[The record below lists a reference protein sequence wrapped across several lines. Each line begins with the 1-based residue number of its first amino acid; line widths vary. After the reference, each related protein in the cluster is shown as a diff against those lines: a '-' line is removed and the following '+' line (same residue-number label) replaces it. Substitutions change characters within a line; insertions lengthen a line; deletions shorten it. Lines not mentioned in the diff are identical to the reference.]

1 MKAIHDIIVSF
12 GLSSQT
18 QYRLAA
24 SIVVLLLLLVLRKL
38 VLKLVWKGA
47 EGYRIRYQ
55 WRKGTSYAA
64 FFLAVLLLG
73 RIWFE
78 EFASIATFLGLLT
91 AGLAIALKD
100 LLVNLAGWLFIV
112 WRRPFEVG
120 DRIQV
125 GEHAGD
131 VIDLRIFQF
140 TLMEIGKWVH
150 ADQNTG
156 RIIHVPNGTVFTM
169 PVLNYSRGWF
179 DYIWNEIPILV
190 TFESNWERA
199 KEHLDRIAASRAEH
213 LSDAA
218 RKKMDAASEKYM
230 IITPNL
236 DPVVYTS
243 VEESGVLLTIRYL
256 CEPHRRRESTQQ
268 MWEDILRVFRQA
280 DDIDFAYP
288 TQRFY
293 NNPVEGKPG
302 TTPAAPEDTMT
313 GQKAGLS
320 E

>member
-1 MKAIHDIIVSF
+1 MSSFHEFIASF
-12 GLSSQT
+12 GLSPQT
-18 QYRLAA
+18 QYRIAA
-24 SIVVLLLLLVLRKL
+24 SVAALLLLLVLRKL
-38 VLKLVWKGA
+38 VLKLVWKST
-47 EGYRIRYQ
+47 EGYRVRYQ

-78 EFASIATFLGLLT
+78 EFASIATFLGLIT

-100 LLVNLAGWLFIV
+100 LVVNLAGWLFII

-120 DRIQV
+120 DRVQA
-125 GEHAGD
+125 GDHAGD

-156 RIIHVPNGTVFTM
+156 RIIHVPNGTVFTL
-169 PVLNYSRGWF
+169 PLLNYSRGWF
-179 DYIWNEIPILV
+179 DYIWNEIPVLV

-199 KEHLDRIAASRAEH
+199 KEHLARIARSRAEH

-218 RKKMDAASEKYM
+218 RQKMDSASEKYM

-236 DPVVYTS
+236 DPVIYTS

-256 CEPHRRRESTQQ
+256 CEPHRRRDSTQQ
-268 MWEDILRVFRQA
+268 IWEDILRAFGDSA
-280 DDIDFAYP
+280 DIDFAYP

-293 NNPVEGKPG
+293 NNAAEGKPG
-302 TTPAAPEDTMT
+302 TSPSSPDRT
-313 GQKAGLS
+313 QQ
-320 E
+320 

>member
-1 MKAIHDIIVSF
+1 MKTIHDIIGSL
-12 GLSSQT
+12 GLSQHT
-18 QYRLAA
+18 QYRIAA
-24 SIVVLLLLLVLRKL
+24 SIIVLLLLVILRKL
-38 VLKLVWKGA
+38 MLKLVWKGA

-55 WRKGTSYAA
+55 WRKGTSYAT

-78 EFASIATFLGLLT
+78 EFASVATFLGLLT

-140 TLMEIGKWVH
+140 TLMEIGTWVH

-156 RIIHVPNGTVFTM
+156 RIVHVPNGLVFTM

-199 KEHLDRIAASRAEH
+199 KEHLERIAASRAE
-213 LSDAA
+213 LLTDSA

-256 CEPHRRRESTQQ
+256 CEPHRRRESTQ
-268 MWEDILRVFRQA
+268 MIWEDVLRAFKQC

-293 NNPVEGKPG
+293 HNPVEGKPG
-302 TTPAAPEDTMT
+302 TTLTALGDKA
-313 GQKAGLS
+313 QKAGLP